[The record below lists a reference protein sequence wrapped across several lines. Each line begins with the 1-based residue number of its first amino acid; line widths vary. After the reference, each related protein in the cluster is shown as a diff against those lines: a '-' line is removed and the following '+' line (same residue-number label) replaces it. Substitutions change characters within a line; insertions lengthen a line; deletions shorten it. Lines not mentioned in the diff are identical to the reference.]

1 MSTINECFQ
10 QSELALAAYALNLS
24 SSMPIVDYISNLK
37 NAGMST
43 DQAAHFAQTY
53 AVAAQYSDGT
63 GLSATVFA
71 DAAGNTY
78 LAIRGTEMTVQDL
91 LTDVIDIAL
100 FGTTAFQSQYATLKT
115 KVEEWLGNGTL
126 SQTFT
131 VTGHS
136 LGGFLATGIAADFS
150 PNVSHA
156 YLYNSPGVGG
166 ILDPLLSPLKAV
178 LGITNPIDPSK
189 VSNLKADAGIS
200 PIAGLGQ
207 QVSPP
212 ISIVIEDQTAP
223 DVTNSPASLNHSQQV
238 LTDALALYDTFAQF
252 APSLEVAD
260 IGKIDKAT
268 NDEAGHGWRVAA

>member
-1 MSTINECFQ
+1 MNTTTDYFNQ
-10 QSELALAAYALNLS
+10 AELSLAAY
-24 SSMPIVDYISNLK
+24 SNLTP
-37 NAGMST
+37 GMTTAAYEAALKADGNGLSALQ
-43 DQAAHFAQTY
+43 DAHFAQTY
-53 AVAAQYSDGT
+53 SVAAQYSDGT
-63 GLSATVFA
+63 GMSATVFA

-78 LAIRGTEMTVQDL
+78 LAIRGTEMTAQDL
-91 LTDVIDIAL
+91 LADVIDIAL

-178 LGITNPIDPSK
+178 LGI
-189 VSNLKADAGIS
+189 
-200 PIAGLGQ
+200 
-207 QVSPP
+207 
-212 ISIVIEDQTAP
+212 
-223 DVTNSPASLNHSQQV
+223 
-238 LTDALALYDTFAQF
+238 
-252 APSLEVAD
+252 
-260 IGKIDKAT
+260 
-268 NDEAGHGWRVAA
+268 